1 MEDIRNLTEAQIQD
15 LIVKMY
21 NSGEYL
27 ELRKY
32 YAEESFFKTIGV
44 SRKEE
49 VHSNFIAWL
58 LRPTS
63 NHELNYYPLQKFL
76 QMLSRV
82 HKNENNAQAQFNDE
96 YAVDF
101 LLGDYELTDG
111 CKVVTE
117 VPTDTIAGFDN
128 RGRIDILLELTFK
141 GSNKILPIIIENK
154 VLSTENHENTKSN
167 PEANNKQT
175 EKYFKWS
182 KEKYPCGD
190 GDPYATPILIF
201 LAPDYEKDIKCK
213 CDAFFK
219 ISYQNLIDYVIEPCL
234 LNTRSGQA
242 TYLIENYLRCLSNS
256 TLDNS
261 NTAKENRIMG
271 FGKKELELLKKFHDK
286 NRDLIDAVLRMQETD
301 EELSAED
308 RAHAKAARAT
318 VSKRDYTKYSVDGGE
333 PLPKGRCVLAV
344 VKKVAEKENIT
355 TYDDL
360 LNVFPKELQGP
371 MGVIKKESAITAK
384 EREDARYYTKEDD
397 MLKLNGEEIAV
408 SVDWSKDNI
417 PAILTVAKEHGV
429 NVTIA

>member
-1 MEDIRNLTEAQIQD
+1 MEDIHSLSESQITD
-15 LIVKMY
+15 LIVAMS

-82 HKNENNAQAQFNDE
+82 YKNENNAHAQFNDE

-117 VPTDTIAGFDN
+117 APTGTIAGFDN

-154 VLSTENHENTKSN
+154 VLSTENNENTKSN
-167 PEANNKQT
+167 PDAKNKQT
-175 EKYFKWS
+175 EKYFEWS
-182 KEKYPCGD
+182 KMKYPCGD
-190 GDPYATPILIF
+190 GDPYSTPILIF

-219 ISYQNLIDYVIEPCL
+219 ISYQNLIDDVIEPCL
-234 LNTRSGQA
+234 LNTKNGQA
-242 TYLIENYLRCLSNS
+242 IYLIENYLRCLSNS

-261 NTAKENRIMG
+261 NSAKEGRIMG
-271 FGKKELELLKKFHDK
+271 FGKKELELLRKFHDK
-286 NRDLIDAVLRMQETD
+286 NRDLVDAVLAMLEQD
-301 EELSAED
+301 EEDEATRRKIS
-308 RAHAKAARAT
+308 AARSA
-318 VSKRDYTKYSVDGGE
+318 SSSHDHTKYSFNGKAYRKGPLMIALVDKYLE
-333 PLPKGRCVLAV
+333 DHPKADIHELKRAFDLILVFNNKNIILLPKDTPPSLKSKAPSRTLFDGAIIHINNQVQIGDMEGIISIANSLGY
-344 VKKVAEKENIT
+344 KVDIT
-355 TYDDL
+355 
-360 LNVFPKELQGP
+360 
-371 MGVIKKESAITAK
+371 
-384 EREDARYYTKEDD
+384 
-397 MLKLNGEEIAV
+397 
-408 SVDWSKDNI
+408 
-417 PAILTVAKEHGV
+417 
-429 NVTIA
+429 

>member
-1 MEDIRNLTEAQIQD
+1 MEDIQSLTEAQIQD
-15 LIVKMY
+15 LIIKMY
-21 NSGEYL
+21 NSEEYL

-32 YAEESFFKTIGV
+32 YAGESFFKTIGV
-44 SRKEE
+44 SRREE

-63 NHELNYYPLQKFL
+63 SHELNYYPLQKFL

-82 HKNENNAQAQFNDE
+82 YKNENNAKAQFNDE

-101 LLGDYELTDG
+101 LLGDYELTDS

-117 VPTDTIAGFDN
+117 APTGTIAGFDN
-128 RGRIDILLELTFK
+128 RGRIDILIELTFK
-141 GSNKILPIIIENK
+141 GSNRILPIIIENK
-154 VLSTENHENTKSN
+154 VLSTENDENTKSN
-167 PEANNKQT
+167 PDAKNKQT
-175 EKYFKWS
+175 EKYFEWS

-190 GDPYATPILIF
+190 GDLYTTPILIF

-234 LNTRSGQA
+234 LNTRNGQA

-256 TLDNS
+256 TLDN
-261 NTAKENRIMG
+261 NNNAKENRIMG

-318 VSKRDYTKYSVDGGE
+318 ASKRDYTKYSV
-333 PLPKGRCVLAV
+333 
-344 VKKVAEKENIT
+344 
-355 TYDDL
+355 
-360 LNVFPKELQGP
+360 
-371 MGVIKKESAITAK
+371 
-384 EREDARYYTKEDD
+384 
-397 MLKLNGEEIAV
+397 
-408 SVDWSKDNI
+408 
-417 PAILTVAKEHGV
+417 
-429 NVTIA
+429 